1 MKRPDREIIIIPAE
15 EQSPLKNALLRQLN
29 TAAYCRVSTEQDEQL
44 MSYDAQ
50 YAYYTDLIMQ
60 NPDWRFAGVFGDPGV
75 SGASAEKRP
84 EFMKMIRKCKAGK
97 IDLIITKSISRFA
110 RNTLDSIGY
119 VRQLKA
125 MGVGVYFEK
134 ENINTLDGT
143 SEVILT
149 ILSSLAQEELNSLS
163 SNVKLGKRMAA
174 KEGRVSFQYER
185 LYAYR
190 KGADGDPEIIPD
202 QAEVVR
208 RIYHSYLAGR
218 SVGEIRK
225 ALEQDGIASPCQKD
239 EWTATTIRNILANER
254 YCGDVLLQK
263 TYIVD
268 PISKKVKKNN
278 GELPKVFIKNN
289 HDPIVTREEYDA
301 AQTERAKRGSKRKT
315 SPKPG
320 HTEQGK
326 YSAVH
331 ALTGMLVCGECG
343 TAYRRIVWSKNG
355 VKKPVW
361 RCMSRLEYGTKY
373 CRHSPTLDEESL
385 QSAIM
390 QALTDT
396 RQQRD
401 NLLPLLRD
409 TLTHTLT
416 RDYMEKNDTEQ
427 IERRMREIQTTVM
440 ELISSGDT
448 DEGRFKALNDEL
460 QGLQSALNRLQASC
474 GGEKELQHS
483 LYRMNRA
490 LEQEHAMNNC
500 EYDDNVVRS
509 LIDTIRVV
517 SGNKLRITFGTG
529 YEYEQSITP
538 NIPGLA

>member
-15 EQSPLKNALLRQLN
+15 EQSPIVNARRRQLQVS
-29 TAAYCRVSTEQDEQL
+29 AYCRVSTEQDEQL
-44 MSYDAQ
+44 MSYEAQ
-50 YAYYTDLIMQ
+50 EAYYTDMIMR
-60 NPDWRFAGVFGDPGV
+60 NPEWKFAGVFGDPGI

-84 EFMKMIRKCKAGK
+84 QFMRMFRKCKAGK

-163 SNVKLGKRMAA
+163 GNVKMGKRMAM

-185 LYAYR
+185 MYGYR
-190 KGADGDPEIIPD
+190 RGGDGDPEIIPD

-208 RIYHSYLAGR
+208 RIFQSYLAGH
-218 SVGEIRK
+218 SIGEIQK
-225 ALEQDGIASPCQKD
+225 ALETDGIASPSNKD
-239 EWTATTIRNILANER
+239 EWTTSTIRNILANER

-263 TYIVD
+263 TYITD
-268 PISKKVKKNN
+268 PITKKVRKNN
-278 GELPKVFIKNN
+278 GELPKVYIKNN
-289 HDPIVTREEYDA
+289 HDPIVTRAEYEA
-301 AQTERAKRGSKRKT
+301 AQTERAKRGSRRKT

-320 HTEQGK
+320 RTEQGK

-343 TAYRRIVWSKNG
+343 TAYRRVVWSKNG

-390 QALTDT
+390 QAISDTRQARNNLLPYLTDT
-396 RQQRD
+396 
-401 NLLPLLRD
+401 
-409 TLTHTLT
+409 LTQTLT
-416 RDYMEKNDTEQ
+416 RDYVKRNDTEQ
-427 IERRMREIQTTVM
+427 IEKRMKEIQTAVM
-440 ELISSGDT
+440 ALISSGDT
-448 DEGRFKALNDEL
+448 DEGRFKALNDEMKSL
-460 QGLQSALNRLQASC
+460 QEALNRLQESR
-474 GGEKELQHS
+474 GSEKELQYS
-483 LYRMNRA
+483 ISRMNRA
-490 LEQEHAMNNC
+490 LEQEQAMTSDD
-500 EYDDNVVRS
+500 YDDNLVRN
-509 LIDTIRVV
+509 LIDTIKVV
-517 SGNKLRITFGTG
+517 SGSRLRITFGTG
-529 YEYEQSITP
+529 YEHEQSIKP
-538 NIPGLA
+538 NIRGIA